1 MAQRTVDVNKANS
14 TAVTKKEEPKSMM
27 AWIKGY
33 EKQIAKALPSVMTPE
48 RFARIAMTAVTQNP
62 TLGAC
67 TPGSFIGALL
77 TAAQLGLEPNTP
89 LGQAYLIPFKNK
101 GVLEAQFQLGYRGLI
116 ELAYRSGDLK
126 SIDAHIVYEN
136 DTFEYELG
144 LEPKLRH
151 VPAMKNRGGIAWVYA
166 ICKLQSG
173 GQGFEVMSFEDVE
186 EHKKKYSK
194 AASKGFSPWQTSWE
208 EMAKK
213 TVIKKVLKYA
223 PLRTEFARA
232 VGDDESSFNFTADG
246 DDYNIIQDRSSVY
259 DESNIVD
266 VSDEDV
272 QVQEEAG
279 YGEKEAADKK

>member
-33 EKQIAKALPSVMTPE
+33 EKQIAKALPSAITPE
-48 RFARIAMTAVTQNP
+48 RFARIAMTAVTQNQE
-62 TLGAC
+62 LGKC
-67 TPGSFIGALL
+67 TPGSFLGALL

-89 LGQAYLIPFKNK
+89 LGHAYLIPFRNK
-101 GVLEAQFQLGYRGLI
+101 GVLEAQFQLGYRGMI
-116 ELAYRSGDLK
+116 ELASRSED
-126 SIDAHIVYEN
+126 IIVEAHVVYEN

-151 VPAMKNRGGIAWVYA
+151 IPAMKNRGGIAWVYA
-166 ICKLQSG
+166 IYRLKSG
-173 GQGFEVMSFEDVE
+173 GKVFEVMSFEDIE
-186 EHKKKYSK
+186 AHKKKYSK

-223 PLRTEFARA
+223 PLRAEFARA
-232 VGDDESSFNFTADG
+232 VGDDESTLNFMAEG
-246 DDYNIIQDRSSVY
+246 DDCSIIQDRSSVY

-272 QVQEEAG
+272 QVQEDAG
-279 YGEKEAADKK
+279 SGEKEPADKK